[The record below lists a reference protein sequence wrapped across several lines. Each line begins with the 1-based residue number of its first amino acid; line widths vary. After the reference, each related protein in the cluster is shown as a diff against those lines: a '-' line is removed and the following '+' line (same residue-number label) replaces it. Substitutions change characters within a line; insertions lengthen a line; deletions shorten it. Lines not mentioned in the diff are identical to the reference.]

1 MEFPIEG
8 ADMSTHTATDTRP
21 LWFIANKARIQ
32 LAGAD
37 TGEAF
42 DLVEVEGREGD
53 MPPLHVHHDHDETF
67 VVLEG
72 RISLHLPGRSV
83 ELGPGE
89 SFFAPRGV
97 PHVYRVESEQAKWLG
112 IGNPP
117 GFADFVREAS
127 DLAEDDGF
135 PPADRAPDLERIGAA
150 AARQNIELLAPPGEM
165 PA

>member
-1 MEFPIEG
+1 
-8 ADMSTHTATDTRP
+8 MSTHTATDTRP

-32 LAGAD
+32 LSGAD

-42 DLVEVEGREGD
+42 DVVEVEGREGD
-53 MPPLHVHHDHDETF
+53 MPPLHNHHDHDETF
-67 VVLEG
+67 VVIEG
-72 RISLHLPGRSV
+72 RISLHLPGLSV

-89 SFFAPRGV
+89 SFFAPRGI
-97 PHVYRVESEQAKWLG
+97 PHVYRVESGTARWLG
-112 IGNPP
+112 IGSPP

-135 PPADRAPDLERIGAA
+135 PPDDRAPDLERIGAA
-150 AARQNIELLAPPGEM
+150 AARHKIELLAPPGEM

>member
-1 MEFPIEG
+1 
-8 ADMSTHTATDTRP
+8 MSTHTATDARP

-42 DLVEVEGREGD
+42 DLVEVEGRAGD
-53 MPPLHVHHDHDETF
+53 MPPLHIHHDHDETF
-67 VVLEG
+67 VVIEG
-72 RISLHLPGRSV
+72 RISLHLPGSAV
-83 ELGPGE
+83 MLGPGE
-89 SFFAPRGV
+89 SFFAPRGI
-97 PHVYRVESEQAKWLG
+97 PHVYRVESGTARWLG

-135 PPADRAPDLERIGAA
+135 PPVDRAPDLDRVGAA
-150 AARQNIELLAPPGEM
+150 AARQGIELLAPPGTM